1 MPYTIVIVESPAKCG
16 KIEKFLGPG
25 YKCVA
30 SFGHIQ
36 QLNGLASINVDDNFK
51 PTFTQVDS
59 KRQQISKMRKLIVG
73 ADDVM
78 LAADDDREGEAIAW
92 HICQV
97 FDLPVET
104 TKRIIFH
111 EVTESALKRAVS
123 EPITVNMNV
132 VHAQQA
138 RQVLDLLVGYKI
150 SPVLW
155 QKISQ
160 KTKNGLSAGRCQTP
174 ALRIIYDNKQDIDAS
189 PGRKVYNTTGYFTSK
204 NLSFTLNYNHDDED
218 KMGGFLESS
227 VNHDHIYNCG
237 PMRSTTKQPPIPYTT
252 SGLQQAASNELRIS
266 PKDTMST
273 CQKLYEGGYITYMRT
288 DSKTYCIEFIK
299 KAATHI
305 KKSYGEEYPHAEIE
319 RLAERGE
326 NKTKKTK
333 KKKKKEEEAN
343 TQEAHEAIRPTDIS
357 CEEVSNDMTPKEAK
371 MYKLIRRNT
380 LESCMAPATY
390 SAVTG
395 IITSPESHEYRYSTE
410 QVVFPGWKAVAG
422 YEKVNEDFTY
432 LQTLRKNAIIEYKKI
447 TSKVSMKDL
456 KTHYTEA
463 KLVQLLEQ
471 NGIGRPSTF
480 SSLVDKIQER
490 NYVKKDNVKGKTLK
504 CVDFELMEEEL
515 SEIET
520 QREFGNERNKLVITP
535 LGVLV
540 VEFLIKH
547 FDKLFQYQY
556 TKSMEDTLDA
566 ISKGNK
572 VWHELCNDC
581 LHEIDTL
588 SEGLLEDRQ
597 VIRIDEHN
605 TYMIGRYGPVIKH
618 TKNDKT
624 TFKNVREDVDID
636 KLRNGGYELSEL
648 LMAKKS
654 PGRTLGEHKGKPV
667 VLKNGRFGKYIECGE
682 VKKTIKT
689 DKEDD
694 DITIEDAVELLS
706 QSPSFVRT
714 VNDTTS
720 VRTSKHGDYIFHKKP
735 GWKKP
740 QFLKLAGFIKDHGVD
755 SYKTCDLNVLIK
767 WLEETYKI

>member
-1 MPYTIVIVESPAKCG
+1 MTYTVVIVESPAKCG

-36 QLNGLASINVDDNFK
+36 QLNGLGSINIDNNFE
-51 PTFTQVDS
+51 PTFTECDS
-59 KRQQISKMRKLIVG
+59 KKQQISKMRKLIVG

-97 FDLPVET
+97 FKLPVAT

-123 EPITVNMNV
+123 EAITVNMDV

-160 KTKNGLSAGRCQTP
+160 KTKSGLSAGRCQTP
-174 ALRIIYDNKQDIDAS
+174 ALRLIYDNKRDIDAS

-204 NLSFTLNYNHDDED
+204 NLPFTLNHNHDNEEN
-218 KMGGFLESS
+218 MGEFLEST
-227 VNHDHIYNCG
+227 VNHDHVYKCG
-237 PMRSTTKQPPIPYTT
+237 PVRSTTKQPPSPYTT
-252 SGLQQAASNELRIS
+252 SGLQQASSNELRIS
-266 PKDTMST
+266 PKETMKA

-288 DSKTYCIEFIK
+288 DSMTYSIEFIK
-299 KAATHI
+299 KASEHI

-326 NKTKKTK
+326 KKKKKSKKTK
-333 KKKKKEEEAN
+333 KKKEEEPAA
-343 TQEAHEAIRPTDIS
+343 QEAHEAIRPTNIL
-357 CEEVSNDMTPKEAK
+357 CEEVSPDMTPKEAK

-380 LESCMAPATY
+380 LESCMAAATY

-395 IITSPESHEYRYSTE
+395 IISAPDDYEYRYSTE

-422 YEKVNEDFTY
+422 YEKVNEEFAY
-432 LQTLRKNAIIEYKKI
+432 LQTLRKNAVIEYKKMI
-447 TSKVSMKDL
+447 SKVSMKDL

-504 CVDFELMEEEL
+504 CVDFELVEEEL
-515 SEIET
+515 SEIENN
-520 QREFGNERNKLVITP
+520 REFGNERNKLVITP
-535 LGVLV
+535 LGVSGSRVL
-540 VEFLIKH
+540 
-547 FDKLFQYQY
+547 
-556 TKSMEDTLDA
+556 
-566 ISKGNK
+566 
-572 VWHELCNDC
+572 
-581 LHEIDTL
+581 
-588 SEGLLEDRQ
+588 
-597 VIRIDEHN
+597 
-605 TYMIGRYGPVIKH
+605 
-618 TKNDKT
+618 DKT
-624 TFKNVREDVDID
+624 FRQIVSVPVHE
-636 KLRNGGYELSEL
+636 EH
-648 LMAKKS
+648 
-654 PGRTLGEHKGKPV
+654 GRHARCYLP
-667 VLKNGRFGKYIECGE
+667 
-682 VKKTIKT
+682 
-689 DKEDD
+689 KEQGL
-694 DITIEDAVELLS
+694 A
-706 QSPSFVRT
+706 RT
-714 VNDTTS
+714 M
-720 VRTSKHGDYIFHKKP
+720 
-735 GWKKP
+735 
-740 QFLKLAGFIKDHGVD
+740 
-755 SYKTCDLNVLIK
+755 
-767 WLEETYKI
+767 